1 MISQGSGERREV
13 VMKFTQIH
21 PEMKDEIMKYPPKK
35 NIRKPGIKT
44 IGKKDQSDIPK
55 WKPGKTRYKTSYIPG
70 SKWLGPTWWLIPLS
84 KWVITTK

>member
-35 NIRKPGIKT
+35 TSENQVSKP
-44 IGKKDQSDIPK
+44 
-55 WKPGKTRYKTSYIPG
+55 
-70 SKWLGPTWWLIPLS
+70 
-84 KWVITTK
+84 